1 MLQNVFNRRSA
12 IAACYLRIYSFLMVL
27 LAVLKHH
34 EINGICCEVK
44 KALSKQELDRAGGS
58 SRGGGESVRVEGR
71 GLGGSE
77 RVMRTDV
84 DIFGISDYRGR
95 LLVRTVYR
103 RWVLWKPVW

>member
-1 MLQNVFNRRSA
+1 
-12 IAACYLRIYSFLMVL
+12 MVS

-103 RWVLWKPVW
+103 LGSLETGLVISMFQFAQFVLRLSPLLSRF